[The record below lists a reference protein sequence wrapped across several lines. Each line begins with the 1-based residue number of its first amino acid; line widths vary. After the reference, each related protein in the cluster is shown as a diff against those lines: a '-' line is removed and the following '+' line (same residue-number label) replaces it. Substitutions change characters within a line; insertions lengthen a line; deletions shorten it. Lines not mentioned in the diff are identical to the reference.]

1 MKTKSLILIMLF
13 MGFIVTSCQ
22 KTKPLEESSIEAADD
37 AVLSEAV
44 FDDAFA
50 TLEIATAIAED
61 LKKSATV
68 VDTCPVI
75 TVNFP
80 GQDLWPCNIV
90 IDYGTGCEGLNDI
103 VRSGKIIITL
113 SAPRREVASVRTIT
127 FEDYYFND
135 AKVEGTKTVT
145 NLGPNNDGN
154 VVFSDVLAGG
164 MITFPDSKTIVR
176 EVDREREYIAGYASW
191 TPWDDECLITG
202 VAAGTNLD
210 GKMYTHTIIN
220 PLHWKA
226 ACRFIVSGTIG
237 FEIEGVEPFKLD
249 YGDGECDAYATLIRG
264 DDSREIILRFRHP
277 KYSVGK

>member
-1 MKTKSLILIMLF
+1 MKTKSLILIMTL

-68 VDTCPVI
+68 IDTCPVI
-75 TVNFP
+75 TVTFP
-80 GQDLWPCNIV
+80 EQDLWPRNIV
-90 IDYGTGCEGLNDI
+90 IDYGTECMGLNDI

-113 SAPRREVASVRTIT
+113 SAPRREVGSVRTIT
-127 FEDYYFND
+127 FEDYYVNG

-164 MITFPDSKTIVR
+164 KITFPDDKTITR
-176 EVDREREYIAGYASW
+176 DVDREREYIAGYATW

-202 VAAGTNLD
+202 IATGKNLNDVA
-210 GKMYTHTIIN
+210 YTHTIIN
-220 PLHWKA
+220 ALEWQA
-226 ACRFIVSGTIG
+226 ACRFIVSGTIR
-237 FEIEGVEPFKLD
+237 FDIEGVEPFDLD
-249 YGDGECDAYATLIRG
+249 YGEGECDAYATLKRG
-264 DDSREIILRFRHP
+264 DDTRQIILRYRHP
-277 KYSVGK
+277 KYLI

>member
-1 MKTKSLILIMLF
+1 MKTKSLILIMTL

-68 VDTCPVI
+68 IDTCPVI
-75 TVNFP
+75 TVTFP
-80 GQDLWPCNIV
+80 EQDLWPRNIV
-90 IDYGTGCEGLNDI
+90 IDYGTECMGLNDI

-113 SAPRREVASVRTIT
+113 SAPRREVGSVRTIT
-127 FEDYYFND
+127 FEDYYVNG

-164 MITFPDSKTIVR
+164 KITFPDDKTITR
-176 EVDREREYIAGYASW
+176 DVDREREYIAGYTTW

-202 VAAGTNLD
+202 IATGKNLNDVA
-210 GKMYTHTIIN
+210 YTHTIIN
-220 PLHWKA
+220 ALEWQA
-226 ACRFIVSGTIG
+226 ACRFIVSGTIR
-237 FEIEGVEPFKLD
+237 FDIEGVEPFDLD
-249 YGDGECDAYATLIRG
+249 YGEGECDAYATLKRG
-264 DDSREIILRFRHP
+264 DDTRQIILRYRHP
-277 KYSVGK
+277 KYLI

>member
-1 MKTKSLILIMLF
+1 MKTKSLILIMTL

-68 VDTCPVI
+68 IDTCPVI
-75 TVNFP
+75 TVTFP
-80 GQDLWPCNIV
+80 EQDLWPRNIV
-90 IDYGTGCEGLNDI
+90 IDYGTECVGLNDI

-113 SAPRREVASVRTIT
+113 SAPRREVGSVRTIT
-127 FEDYYFND
+127 FEDYYVNG

-164 MITFPDSKTIVR
+164 KITFPDDKTITR
-176 EVDREREYIAGYASW
+176 DVDREREYIAGYATW

-202 VAAGTNLD
+202 IATGKNLNDVA
-210 GKMYTHTIIN
+210 YTHTIIN
-220 PLHWKA
+220 ALEWQA
-226 ACRFIVSGTIG
+226 ACRFIVSGTIR
-237 FEIEGVEPFKLD
+237 FDIEGVEPFDLD
-249 YGDGECDAYATLIRG
+249 YGEGECDAYATLKRG
-264 DDSREIILRFRHP
+264 DDTRQIILRYRHP
-277 KYSVGK
+277 KYLI

>member
-44 FDDAFA
+44 FDDVLA

-61 LKKSATV
+61 LKKSAMV
-68 VDTCPVI
+68 VDTCPVV
-75 TVNFP
+75 TVTFP
-80 GQDLWPCNIV
+80 GQDLWPRNIV
-90 IDYGTGCEGLNDI
+90 IDYGTECTGLNDI

-113 SAPRREVASVRTIT
+113 SAPRRDVGSVRTIT
-127 FEDYYFND
+127 FEDYYVNG
-135 AKVEGTKTVT
+135 ARVEVAKTVT

-164 MITFPDSKTIVR
+164 KITFPDEKTITR
-176 EVDREREYIAGYASW
+176 DVDREREYIAGYATW

-202 VAAGTNLD
+202 VAAGTNLN
-210 GKMYTHTIIN
+210 GKIYTHTVIN
-220 PLHWKA
+220 PLDWKA
-226 ACRFIVSGTIG
+226 ACRFIVSGTIR
-237 FEIEGVEPFKLD
+237 FDIEGIDPFELD
-249 YGDGECDAYATLIRG
+249 YGDGECDAYATLSRG
-264 DDSREIILRFRHP
+264 DDTKEIILRFWHP
-277 KYSVGK
+277 KYLPVN